1 MNNGVK
7 GKTTT
12 DKDGRQFV
20 YDSRKRL
27 VEVKDAS
34 GRTIL
39 SHRYERRKRV
49 ATAQTCESRPRRA
62 GSRRAA
68 RSGE

>member
-1 MNNGVK
+1 MKNAVK

-12 DKDGRQFV
+12 DEHGRQFV

-27 VEVKDAS
+27 VEVKDAG

-39 SHRYERRKRV
+39 SHRYEKRKRV
-49 ATAQTCESRPRRA
+49 ATAQTCESHPKRA
-62 GSRRAA
+62 ASRRAA
-68 RSGE
+68 R